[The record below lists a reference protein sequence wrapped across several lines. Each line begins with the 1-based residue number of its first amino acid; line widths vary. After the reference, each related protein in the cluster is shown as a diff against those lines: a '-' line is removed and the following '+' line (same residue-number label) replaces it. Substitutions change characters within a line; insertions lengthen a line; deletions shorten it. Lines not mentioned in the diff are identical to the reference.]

1 MLDSPWL
8 KSYPKGV
15 RWDAE
20 IVPTRVEQILDDA
33 VAKWPSNPA
42 IDFMGKR
49 LTYFELGA
57 LVDRCAA
64 GLRKLGVKKGVHVG
78 LYLPNTPHCVIGL
91 FGILKAGGT
100 VVNYSPLDAGK
111 VLEHKVG
118 DSHTDFIITVD
129 LAALYPQMKE
139 LLGKTRL
146 KKLIVGNLAEMS
158 AAPDAVRA
166 GLAGARQLADI
177 PTDSQHITFAQL
189 LDNDGK
195 YEREPDGDLAKSIAV
210 LQYTG
215 GTTGLPKGAML
226 THANL
231 SSACC
236 QYWETANGQ
245 PPLVKPGQERMLI
258 VLPLFHIYALTANML
273 FGIRIGAEL
282 VMHARFELD
291 KVLADIPAKKISVF
305 LGVPTMYM
313 GIIGFPGID
322 KLDMTSLK
330 YCASGGAPLPVETI
344 QEFKRLTGCD
354 ISEGWGMTETSPSG
368 TFTPIGDGV
377 QRKPGSCGIP
387 GPGITIKFLDVND
400 PGKTVALGERG
411 EIAIKGP
418 NVMLGYWN
426 NPSATAENLTADGF
440 MRTGD
445 VGYMDDDGFI
455 FIVDRT
461 KDMLLCGG
469 YNVYPRNIEEAI
481 YEHSSV
487 AEVCVIG
494 IPDQY
499 RGQSPKAYLALKPG
513 APELSLKELKD
524 FLKSRLGKHEMISEM
539 EIRAALPRTPVGK
552 LSKKE
557 LYDEINAKAA
567 AAKAAL

>member
-1 MLDSPWL
+1 MSAHPWI

-20 IVPTRVEQILDDA
+20 ITPTRVEKILDDA
-33 VAKWPSNPA
+33 VAAWPNNPA
-42 IDFMGKR
+42 IDFMGKKISY
-49 LTYFELGA
+49 TELGA
-57 LVDRCAA
+57 LTDRCAA
-64 GLRKLGVKKGVHVG
+64 GLQKLGVKKGVHVG
-78 LYLPNTPHCVIGL
+78 LYLPNTPHAVIGL

-111 VLEHKVG
+111 VLEHKVE
-118 DSHTDFIITVD
+118 DSETDFIITAD
-129 LAALYPQMKE
+129 LNVLYPQMKE
-139 LLGKTRL
+139 LLGHTRL

-166 GLAGARQLADI
+166 GLAAAKQLSDI
-177 PTDSQHITFAQL
+177 PVDDKHMTFEQL

-195 YEREPDGDLAKSIAV
+195 YKREPATDLGHAIAL

-231 SSACC
+231 TSACR
-236 QYWETANGQ
+236 QYWETANGD
-245 PPLVKPGQERMLI
+245 PPLIEAGKERMLI

-273 FGIRIGAEL
+273 FGVRLGAEL
-282 VMHARFELD
+282 VLHARFEMD
-291 KVLADIPAKKISVF
+291 KVLADLTAKKITVF
-305 LGVPTMYM
+305 LGVPTMFM
-313 GIIGFPGID
+313 GIMSVPGID
-322 KLDMTSLK
+322 KVDLTALK

-344 QEFKRLTGCD
+344 QKFKELTGCD
-354 ISEGWGMTETSPSG
+354 ICEGWGMTETSPAG
-368 TFTPIGDGV
+368 TFTPIGEGV
-377 QRKPGSCGIP
+377 QRKPGSCGVPSPQID
-387 GPGITIKFLDVND
+387 IKFLDVAD
-400 PGKTVALGERG
+400 PTKTVAIGERG

-418 NVMLGYWN
+418 NVMLGYWKN
-426 NPSATAENLTADGF
+426 DAATAENMTADGY

-445 VGYMDDDGFI
+445 VAYMDEDGFI

-481 YEHSSV
+481 YEHPSV
-487 AEVCVIG
+487 SEVSVIG
-494 IPDQY
+494 IPDEY
-499 RGQSPKAYLALKPG
+499 RGQSPKAYMVLKQG
-513 APELSLKELKD
+513 AQPFTLKDLKE
-524 FLKSRLGKHEMISEM
+524 FLKTRLGKHEMISDM
-539 EIRAALPRTPVGK
+539 EIRESLPKTAVGK

-557 LYDEINAKAA
+557 LYDEVKAKAA
-567 AAKAAL
+567 AQQAAQ